1 MKLRNKNHLSSLFF
15 DFQYFNISLPKS
27 SFTMARGGRRASQY
41 NSSPTSECESV
52 LAGCGGGLG
61 ESLVAR
67 GKRKTYYRGH
77 SSGGGARKTTTT
89 SRRSLM
95 DNSPIAR
102 PIVTP
107 AGPNLQRREGD
118 VRASYSEEGEDDS
131 DNLQEGG
138 GGGSEDDNENEESDG
153 DDEERGRGEDEPSQD
168 VPCSSYK
175 KRSVPSSS
183 SNSNRGQEM
192 NLPPPTAASFRAGY
206 MDKLHERGFLE
217 KNDTLLARLG
227 HVSRYD
233 LFSQIKFVHPSLM
246 GPDGPIAKRVRQQ
259 LGVADDNQS
268 FSVGWLN
275 WMHKHVRRFIN
286 EKRSAC
292 AQSIMKHILKGT

>member
-1 MKLRNKNHLSSLFF
+1 
-15 DFQYFNISLPKS
+15 
-27 SFTMARGGRRASQY
+27 MARGGRRASQY

-67 GKRKTYYRGH
+67 GERKTYYRAGR
-77 SSGGGARKTTTT
+77 SSRGGARKTNTT

-102 PIVTP
+102 PTIVTP
-107 AGPNLQRREGD
+107 AGPTLLQRREEDIG
-118 VRASYSEEGEDDS
+118 ASYSEEGEDDS
-131 DNLQEGG
+131 DNLQEERGG
-138 GGGSEDDNENEESDG
+138 GGGSEDDNDNEECDG
-153 DDEERGRGEDEPSQD
+153 DDEEALGRGKDEPSQE
-168 VPCSSYK
+168 VPGSSYK

-183 SNSNRGQEM
+183 SNSNRGEEM
-192 NLPPPTAASFRAGY
+192 NLPPPTAASFRTGY
-206 MDKLHERGFLE
+206 MGNLHERGFLE

-275 WMHKHVRRFIN
+275 WMHRHVRRFIN

-292 AQSIMKHILKGT
+292 AQSIMKHILKGTSYDTTYFCLWIAC